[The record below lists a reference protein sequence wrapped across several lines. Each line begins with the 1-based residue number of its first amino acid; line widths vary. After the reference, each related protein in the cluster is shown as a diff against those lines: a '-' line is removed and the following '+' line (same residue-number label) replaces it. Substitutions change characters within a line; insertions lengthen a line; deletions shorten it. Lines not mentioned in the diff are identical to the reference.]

1 MAIGGMT
8 HRKFTLLVLLASVF
22 TVVVSTTVLVVSL
35 PTIAADLGSTVSIV
49 SWTITAPMLSF
60 GVLGPALGKA
70 GDLWGHR
77 RVFVGGLL
85 LSGAFSFASA
95 FSWGPISLIIFRTLA
110 AGFGA
115 ASSPSAMA
123 YINRMFDADERV
135 RPLSYWSFTTA
146 SSPVI
151 GVILGVPLMEAVG
164 WRAIFLIQGPLCIL
178 AAAISWK
185 SLFETERKSDSR
197 FDLQGSVCLGTGSIL
212 LLVVINRGSSWGW
225 FSPVIAALLIVAI
238 GSLALFVRVER
249 SSSNPLMPMSWMKTR
264 NIVAPILTL
273 AMLNYAYMGS
283 FMLIPQML
291 EGGLGF
297 TTQAVGWLVITRPV
311 AFSLVAPMGSRLVAR
326 FGTRGSG
333 MLGGQTMVA
342 AMLMLAAVRQS
353 DDLGLIITGLALT
366 GIGLAIAGPAL
377 VSVMSS
383 AVPESD
389 MGVASALMQLASQL
403 GSVMGGALM
412 IAIHESALG
421 LGKMESYGVAI
432 SSGAVVAVAAIGVA
446 GLVRNRS
453 N

>member
-1 MAIGGMT
+1 MT
-8 HRKFTLLVLLASVF
+8 HRKLTLLVLLASVF

-35 PTIAADLGSTVSIV
+35 PTIASDLGSTVSIV

-60 GVLGPALGKA
+60 GVLGPAFGKA

-85 LSGAFSFASA
+85 LSGIFSVASA
-95 FSWGPISLIIFRTLA
+95 LSWGPISLIIFRTLA

-123 YINRMFDADERV
+123 YINRMFDVDERV

-151 GVILGVPLMEAVG
+151 GVVLGVPLMESIG
-164 WRAIFLIQGPLCIL
+164 WRAIFFVQGPLCIL
-178 AAAISWK
+178 MALVSWK
-185 SLFETERKSDSR
+185 MLFETSRKSDSR
-197 FDLQGSVCLGTGSIL
+197 FDLPGSVCLGMGSVL
-212 LLVVINRGSSWGW
+212 LLVAINRGSSWGW
-225 FSPVIAALLIVAI
+225 FSPSIFALALFAL
-238 GSLALFVRVER
+238 GALALFVRVEHMA
-249 SSSNPLMPMSWMKTR
+249 SNPLMPIKWLRTR
-264 NIVAPILTL
+264 NIIAPVLTL
-273 AMLNYAYMGS
+273 ALLNYAYMGS

-297 TTQAVGWLVITRPV
+297 ATQVVGWLVIVRPI
-311 AFSLVAPMGSRLVAR
+311 AFSLVAPLGSRIVDRL
-326 FGTRGSG
+326 GTRGSG
-333 MLGGQTMVA
+333 MLGGQTMVV
-342 AMLMLAAVRQS
+342 AMLLLAVIRQS
-353 DDLGLIITGLALT
+353 NDVGLIIAGLALT
-366 GIGLAIAGPAL
+366 GIGLAVASPAL

-403 GSVMGGALM
+403 GSVIGGALM
-412 IAIHESALG
+412 IAIHESAIG
-421 LGKMESYGVAI
+421 LGTMESYGVAI
-432 SSGAVVAVAAIGVA
+432 ASGAMVAVLAIVMA
-446 GLVRNRS
+446 GLVRNRV